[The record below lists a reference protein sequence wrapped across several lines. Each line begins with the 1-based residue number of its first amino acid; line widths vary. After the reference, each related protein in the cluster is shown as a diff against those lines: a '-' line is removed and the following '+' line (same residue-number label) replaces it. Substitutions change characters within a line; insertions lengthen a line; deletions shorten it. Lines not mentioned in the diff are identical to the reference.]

1 MPTAKILT
9 GVVYQNRSAIMLARI
24 VGIDYTGSTVT
35 NEGKQIL
42 AADVS
47 ALTYSVIDLVT
58 ETAVTNHDAVN
69 IYGSIATI
77 ITAAL
82 QTPAIWT
89 GKVDAT
95 GYNFRYDLAVTA
107 FPTAARK
114 YRVEFKF
121 TTTGSI
127 VSTIAFDVQS
137 LKVYMS

>member
-24 VGIDYTGSTVT
+24 VGIDYSGSTVT
-35 NEGKQIL
+35 GEGKQIQQS
-42 AADVS
+42 DVS

-58 ETAVTNHDAVN
+58 ETAVTNHDAVS
-69 IYGSIATI
+69 IYSTI
-77 ITAAL
+77 TSWVFNTL

-95 GYNFRYDLAVTA
+95 GYNFRYTMATTA

-127 VSTIAFDVQS
+127 VSTVPFDVQS